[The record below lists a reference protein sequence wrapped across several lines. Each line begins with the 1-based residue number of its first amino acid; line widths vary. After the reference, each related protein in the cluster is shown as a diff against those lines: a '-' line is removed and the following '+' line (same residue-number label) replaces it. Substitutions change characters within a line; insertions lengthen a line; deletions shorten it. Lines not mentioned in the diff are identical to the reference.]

1 MIPNI
6 VLTTERLWAK
16 EKLLTKKVNG
26 EETRSAGD
34 AEKASADRPREKDDK
49 RLGSNMTLV
58 AASRRRRNGGIEK
71 YCLRNMKRKI
81 IEEMMKNEVIENRAI
96 TEPFRLSLVN
106 MDGVNQ

>member
-1 MIPNI
+1 MIPKI

-26 EETRSAGD
+26 DESRSAGD

-58 AASRRRRNGGIEK
+58 AASRRRRNRGIEK
-71 YCLRNMKRKI
+71 YRLRNMKRKI
-81 IEEMMKNEVIENRAI
+81 IKERMKNDVIENRAM

-106 MDGVNQ
+106 MEGVNQ